1 VCSDCHVNGYSRL
14 ETACSSCHQS
24 DFDGTTNP
32 SHSSL
37 SLSLECESCHTTE
50 PAWKPAK
57 FPDHNNY
64 FQLIGAHSA
73 ISDNCSDCHNGNYS
87 STPNMCYDCHANEY
101 NNSTNPSHLSAQFP
115 TDCEECHT
123 QNSWVPSTFDHDS
136 QYFPINSG
144 KHREAW
150 DACSDCHTNSTNY
163 GVYSCIDCHEHNQTE
178 MDDKHKAVADYSYQS
193 AACFDCHP
201 NGTADE
207 GGKTLFKMK
216 KTLE

>member
-1 VCSDCHVNGYSRL
+1 M
-14 ETACSSCHQS
+14 
-24 DFDGTTNP
+24 
-32 SHSSL
+32 
-37 SLSLECESCHTTE
+37 
-50 PAWKPAK
+50 
-57 FPDHNNY
+57 
-64 FQLIGAHSA
+64 IGAHSD

-87 STPNMCYDCHANEY
+87 STPNLCYDCHANEY
-101 NNSTNPSHLSAQFP
+101 NNSTNPSHISAQFP

-163 GVYSCIDCHEHNQTE
+163 GVYSCIDCHEHNQTD
-178 MDDKHKAVADYSYQS
+178 MDNDHSAVPDYRYQS

-207 GGKTLFKMK
+207 GGKTLLKMK
-216 KTLE
+216 KIFK